1 MKATLLTVGD
11 ELLIGQVI
19 DSNAAWIAGQLYLLG
34 IGVARKISV
43 GDNLPDIIEAV
54 EMSFQD
60 TDVILMTG
68 GLGPTKDDVTKKALM
83 QYFDCELVFSE
94 ETYERIR
101 KIFEKR
107 NIPLREAHRNQCF
120 LPEKAELLFNGL
132 GTAPGMWF
140 ESNGKILVSMPG
152 VPYEMKYIMEHGVLP
167 RLKDRSGTILLQKTI
182 RTIGVGE
189 SSLADLV
196 EPLLIESPVKIAY
209 LPSIGQVRLRLS
221 IEGQSVDGLQEL
233 LEEKVSLLERELGS
247 IIFGYDETTIEE
259 AIGQMLRQ
267 RKLSL
272 ITAESCTGGYL
283 AHLITS
289 VPGSSD
295 YFTGS
300 IVAYSNSIKTSILQ
314 VSPKTLERWGAVSK
328 QTVEEM
334 VRGALRSS
342 EADLAM
348 AVSGI
353 AGPGGGS
360 DDKPVGTIW
369 IAVGDIDNIIT
380 KEYLF
385 TKDRI
390 INIKYTGIYALD
402 LLRKFLLAR

>member
-54 EMSFQD
+54 ERSFQD

-152 VPYEMKYIMEHGVLP
+152 VP
-167 RLKDRSGTILLQKTI
+167 
-182 RTIGVGE
+182 
-189 SSLADLV
+189 
-196 EPLLIESPVKIAY
+196 
-209 LPSIGQVRLRLS
+209 
-221 IEGQSVDGLQEL
+221 
-233 LEEKVSLLERELGS
+233 
-247 IIFGYDETTIEE
+247 
-259 AIGQMLRQ
+259 
-267 RKLSL
+267 
-272 ITAESCTGGYL
+272 
-283 AHLITS
+283 
-289 VPGSSD
+289 
-295 YFTGS
+295 
-300 IVAYSNSIKTSILQ
+300 
-314 VSPKTLERWGAVSK
+314 
-328 QTVEEM
+328 
-334 VRGALRSS
+334 
-342 EADLAM
+342 
-348 AVSGI
+348 
-353 AGPGGGS
+353 
-360 DDKPVGTIW
+360 
-369 IAVGDIDNIIT
+369 
-380 KEYLF
+380 
-385 TKDRI
+385 
-390 INIKYTGIYALD
+390 
-402 LLRKFLLAR
+402 

>member
-54 EMSFQD
+54 ERSFQD

-83 QYFDCELVFSE
+83 QYFDCELAFSE

-221 IEGQSVDGLQEL
+221 IEGQSADGLQEL

>member
-54 EMSFQD
+54 ERSFQD

-101 KIFEKR
+101 NIFEKR

-120 LPEKAELLFNGL
+120 LPEKAELLFNRL

-221 IEGQSVDGLQEL
+221 IEGQSADGLQEL

-328 QTVEEM
+328 KTVEEM

-342 EADLAM
+342 EADLAI

-390 INIKYTGIYALD
+390 INIKYTAIYALD

>member
-54 EMSFQD
+54 ERSFQD
-60 TDVILMTG
+60 TDMILMTG

-120 LPEKAELLFNGL
+120 LPEKAELLFNRL

-189 SSLADLV
+189 SSLADMV
-196 EPLLIESPVKIAY
+196 EPLLMESPVKIAY

-221 IEGQSVDGLQEL
+221 IEGQSADGLQEL

-300 IVAYSNSIKTSILQ
+300 IVAYSNSIKTSILR

-342 EADLAM
+342 EADLGI

>member
-54 EMSFQD
+54 EMSFHD

-83 QYFDCELVFSE
+83 QYFNCELVFSE

-120 LPEKAELLFNGL
+120 LPDKAELLFNRL

-221 IEGQSVDGLQEL
+221 IEGQSADGLQEL

-247 IIFGYDETTIEE
+247 IIFGYDETTIED

-300 IVAYSNSIKTSILQ
+300 IVAYSNSIKTSILH

-342 EADLAM
+342 EADLAV

-380 KEYLF
+380 KEFLF

>member
-54 EMSFQD
+54 ERSFQD

-68 GLGPTKDDVTKKALM
+68 GLGPTKDDVTKKALT

-101 KIFEKR
+101 NIFEKR

-120 LPEKAELLFNGL
+120 LPDKAELLFNRL

-196 EPLLIESPVKIAY
+196 EPLLMESPVKIAY

-221 IEGQSVDGLQEL
+221 IEGQSADGLQEL

-342 EADLAM
+342 EADLAI

>member
-54 EMSFQD
+54 ERSFQD

-120 LPEKAELLFNGL
+120 LPEKAELLFNRL

-196 EPLLIESPVKIAY
+196 EPLLMESPVKIAY

-221 IEGQSVDGLQEL
+221 IEGQSADGLQEL

-300 IVAYSNSIKTSILQ
+300 IVAYSNSIKTSILR

-328 QTVEEM
+328 LTVEEM

-342 EADLAM
+342 EADLAI

-369 IAVGDIDNIIT
+369 IAVGDIDNMIT
-380 KEYLF
+380 KKYLF

>member
-54 EMSFQD
+54 ERSFQD

-68 GLGPTKDDVTKKALM
+68 GLGPTKDDVTKKALT

-120 LPEKAELLFNGL
+120 LPDKAELLFNRL

-196 EPLLIESPVKIAY
+196 EPHLMESPVKIAY

-221 IEGQSVDGLQEL
+221 IEGQSADGLQEL

-342 EADLAM
+342 EADLAI

>member
-54 EMSFQD
+54 ERSFQD

-107 NIPLREAHRNQCF
+107 NIPLKEAHRNQCF
-120 LPEKAELLFNGL
+120 LPDKAELLFNRL

-221 IEGQSVDGLQEL
+221 IEGQSADGLQEL

-342 EADLAM
+342 EADLAI